1 MEIGAGSMTRTVP
14 EDAAGPT
21 GGRTVRP
28 AGDVGG
34 QRPAPRAAGDRPGPP
49 RAPTIGRTAVASSPS
64 ATATSAGRPAV
75 AAGVLGFA
83 LGGFFDGILLHQV
96 LQWHHFLSLVPG
108 EALRDIR
115 AQILADGM
123 FHVAV
128 YAIAALGLW
137 LLWRARGG
145 LGAAAD
151 GRRLLGA
158 ALLGFGAWQVVDV
171 AGFHWVAG
179 IHRIRVDVPDPLL
192 WDLGWLAVIGLP
204 PLLAGL
210 WLRRSAAGGGPP
222 PGGGGGHGR
231 AAAAML
237 VLAVL
242 GAAPLASLPPAGAA
256 TAVVVLFRPGLGLEG
271 AFAAVAAADGRVV
284 WADASGELLAVELGP
299 GASAWRLYRHGAL
312 LVGTSGPVAGC
323 LAWTRV

>member
-1 MEIGAGSMTRTVP
+1 MVNSSSVTASGS
-14 EDAAGPT
+14 
-21 GGRTVRP
+21 RP
-28 AGDVGG
+28 A
-34 QRPAPRAAGDRPGPP
+34 
-49 RAPTIGRTAVASSPS
+49 I
-64 ATATSAGRPAV
+64 

-83 LGGFFDGILLHQV
+83 LGGFFDGIMLHQV

-145 LGAAAD
+145 LGTAD

-158 ALLGFGAWQVVDV
+158 TLLGFGAWQVVDV
-171 AGFHWVAG
+171 VGFHWVVG

-192 WDLGWLAVIGLP
+192 WDLGWLAVVGLP

-210 WLRRSAAGGGPP
+210 WLRRAAAGGPSP
-222 PGGGGGHGR
+222 DGGGGGHGR
-231 AAAAML
+231 AAAVLLA
-237 VLAVL
+237 LAVL
-242 GAAPLASLPPAGAA
+242 GAAPLASLPPAGAT
-256 TAVVVLFRPGLGLEG
+256 TAVVLFRSGVGLEG

-284 WADASGELLAVELGP
+284 WADASGELLTVELGP
-299 GASAWRLYRHGAL
+299 EASAWRLYRHGAL
-312 LVGTSGPVAGC
+312 LVGTSGPAAGC
-323 LAWTRV
+323 LAWTKV

>member
-1 MEIGAGSMTRTVP
+1 MDPSS
-14 EDAAGPT
+14 PT
-21 GGRTVRP
+21 PP
-28 AGDVGG
+28 AGRG
-34 QRPAPRAAGDRPGPP
+34 PAF
-49 RAPTIGRTAVASSPS
+49 
-64 ATATSAGRPAV
+64 

-83 LGGFFDGILLHQV
+83 LGGFFDGIMLHQV

-115 AQILADGM
+115 AQILADGL

-128 YAIAALGLW
+128 YAVAALGLW

-145 LGAAAD
+145 LGTAD

-158 ALLGFGAWQVVDV
+158 ALLGFGAWQAVDV
-171 AGFHWVAG
+171 AGFHWVVG

-192 WDLGWLAVIGLP
+192 WDLGWLAVFGLP

-210 WLRRSAAGGGPP
+210 WLRRSAPDDPAAP
-222 PGGGGGHGR
+222 GGGGHGR

-237 VLAVL
+237 ALSVL
-242 GAAPLASLPPAGAA
+242 GAAPWASLPPPGAT
-256 TAVVVLFRPGLGLEG
+256 TALVLFRPGLGLEG

-284 WADASGELLAVELGP
+284 WADASGGLLAVELGP
-299 GASAWRLYRHGAL
+299 EASAWRLYRHGAL
-312 LVGTSGPVAGC
+312 LVGTSGPAAGC
-323 LAWTRV
+323 LAWTKV

>member
-1 MEIGAGSMTRTVP
+1 VATASAPAVP
-14 EDAAGPT
+14 AI
-21 GGRTVRP
+21 RP
-28 AGDVGG
+28 A
-34 QRPAPRAAGDRPGPP
+34 
-49 RAPTIGRTAVASSPS
+49 I
-64 ATATSAGRPAV
+64 

-83 LGGFFDGILLHQV
+83 LGGFFDGIMLHQV

-145 LGAAAD
+145 IAAAH

-158 ALLGFGAWQVVDV
+158 ALLGFGVWQVVDV
-171 AGFHWVAG
+171 VGFHWVVG
-179 IHRIRVDVPDPLL
+179 IHRIRVDVPNPLL

-210 WLRRSAAGGGPP
+210 WLRRSASEG
-222 PGGGGGHGR
+222 GGGGGHGR

-237 VLAVL
+237 ALSVL
-242 GAAPLASLPPAGAA
+242 GAAPWASLPPSGEAGR
-256 TAVVVLFRPGLGLEG
+256 AVVVLFRPGLGLEG
-271 AFAAVAAADGRVV
+271 AVAAVAAADGRVV
-284 WADASGELLAVELGP
+284 WADASGELLAVRLGP
-299 GASAWRLYRHGAL
+299 EASAWQLYRHGAL

-323 LAWTRV
+323 LAWTKV

>member
-1 MEIGAGSMTRTVP
+1 LVFAIR
-14 EDAAGPT
+14 
-21 GGRTVRP
+21 
-28 AGDVGG
+28 
-34 QRPAPRAAGDRPGPP
+34 
-49 RAPTIGRTAVASSPS
+49 RTAVAIPASVTPPM
-64 ATATSAGRPAV
+64 GRRPAI

-115 AQILADGM
+115 AQILADGL

-145 LGAAAD
+145 LAAAD
-151 GRRLLGA
+151 GTRLLGA
-158 ALLGFGAWQVVDV
+158 ALLGFGIWQTVDV
-171 AGFHWVAG
+171 VGFHWVVG

-210 WLRRSAAGGGPP
+210 WLRRSSAAGGAGPSP
-222 PGGGGGHGR
+222 PSGGGDGR
-231 AAAAML
+231 AAVAML
-237 VLAVL
+237 ALSVL
-242 GAAPLASLPPAGAA
+242 GAAPAASLPPPGAT
-256 TAVVVLFRPGLGLEG
+256 TALVLFRPGLGLEG
-271 AFAAVAAADGRVV
+271 AFAAVATAEGRVV
-284 WADASGELLAVELGP
+284 WADASGELLSVELGP
-299 GASAWRLYRHGAL
+299 GANSWRLYRHGAL
-312 LVGTSGPVAGC
+312 LVGASGAFAGC
-323 LAWTRV
+323 LAWTKV

>member
-1 MEIGAGSMTRTVP
+1 VNP
-14 EDAAGPT
+14 
-21 GGRTVRP
+21 
-28 AGDVGG
+28 
-34 QRPAPRAAGDRPGPP
+34 
-49 RAPTIGRTAVASSPS
+49 SSS
-64 ATATSAGRPAV
+64 TLSAGGPAF

-83 LGGFFDGILLHQV
+83 LGGFFDGIMLHQV

-108 EALRDIR
+108 ETLRDIR

-145 LGAAAD
+145 LVTAD

-158 ALLGFGAWQVVDV
+158 ALLGFGVWQVVDV
-171 AGFHWVAG
+171 AGFHWVVG
-179 IHRIRVDVPDPLL
+179 IHRIRVDVPNPLL
-192 WDLGWLAVIGLP
+192 WDLGWLAVVGLP

-210 WLRRSAAGGGPP
+210 WLRRSASGGAGGAS

-231 AAAAML
+231 AAAAL
-237 VLAVL
+237 LALAVL
-242 GAAPLASLPPAGAA
+242 GAAPAASLPPPGATKA
-256 TAVVVLFRPGLGLEG
+256 LVLFRPGLGLEG

-284 WADASGELLAVELGP
+284 WADASGGLLAVELGP
-299 GASAWRLYRHGAL
+299 EASAWRLYRHGAL

-323 LAWTRV
+323 LAWTKV

>member
-1 MEIGAGSMTRTVP
+1 
-14 EDAAGPT
+14 
-21 GGRTVRP
+21 
-28 AGDVGG
+28 
-34 QRPAPRAAGDRPGPP
+34 
-49 RAPTIGRTAVASSPS
+49 VADPSS
-64 ATATSAGRPAV
+64 ATAVTPSVTGRPAV

-145 LGAAAD
+145 LGAAD
-151 GRRLLGA
+151 GRRVFGA
-158 ALLGFGAWQVVDV
+158 VLLGFGIWQVVDV
-171 AGFHWVAG
+171 VGFHWVVG
-179 IHRIRVDVPDPLL
+179 IHRIRVDVPNPLL

-210 WLRRSAAGGGPP
+210 WLRRASAS
-222 PGGGGGHGR
+222 GGGGGHGR
-231 AAAAML
+231 AVAAA
-237 VLAVL
+237 LALSVL
-242 GAAPLASLPPAGAA
+242 GAAPWASLPPAGAT
-256 TAVVVLFRPGLGLEG
+256 TALVLFRPGLGLEG

-284 WADASGELLAVELGP
+284 WADASGELLAVQLGP
-299 GASAWRLYRHGAL
+299 EGGAWRLYRHGAL
-312 LVGTSGPVAGC
+312 LVGTSGLAAGC
-323 LAWTRV
+323 LAWTKV

>member
-1 MEIGAGSMTRTVP
+1 MVAHPPSVTAPGSRL
-14 EDAAGPT
+14 A
-21 GGRTVRP
+21 
-28 AGDVGG
+28 
-34 QRPAPRAAGDRPGPP
+34 
-49 RAPTIGRTAVASSPS
+49 I
-64 ATATSAGRPAV
+64 

-83 LGGFFDGILLHQV
+83 LGGFFDGIMLHQV

-145 LGAAAD
+145 IDAAS
-151 GRRLLGA
+151 GRYLLGA
-158 ALLGFGAWQVVDV
+158 VLLGFGAWQIVDV
-171 AGFHWVAG
+171 VGFHWVVG
-179 IHRIRVDVPDPLL
+179 IHRIRVDVPNPLL

-210 WLRRSAAGGGPP
+210 WLRRSAAGGGPSARD
-222 PGGGGGHGR
+222 GGGGHGQ

-237 VLAVL
+237 ALTVL
-242 GAAPLASLPPAGAA
+242 GAAPLASLPPPGAST
-256 TAVVVLFRPGLGLEG
+256 TALVVFHPGLGLEG

-284 WADASGELLAVELGP
+284 RAHATGEMLEVELGS
-299 GASAWRLYRHGAL
+299 GASVWRLYRHGAL
-312 LVGTSGPVAGC
+312 LVGASGAFAGC
-323 LAWTRV
+323 LAWTKV

>member
-1 MEIGAGSMTRTVP
+1 MAP
-14 EDAAGPT
+14 
-21 GGRTVRP
+21 GRRP
-28 AGDVGG
+28 AM
-34 QRPAPRAAGDRPGPP
+34 
-49 RAPTIGRTAVASSPS
+49 
-64 ATATSAGRPAV
+64 

-83 LGGFFDGILLHQV
+83 LGGFFDGIMLHQV

-128 YAIAALGLW
+128 YAIAALGLS

-145 LGAAAD
+145 LVAAS

-158 ALLGFGAWQVVDV
+158 TLLGFGVWQVVDV
-171 AGFHWVAG
+171 VGFHWLVG

-210 WLRRSAAGGGPP
+210 WLRRSGAAGGPP
-222 PGGGGGHGR
+222 
-231 AAAAML
+231 
-237 VLAVL
+237 
-242 GAAPLASLPPAGAA
+242 
-256 TAVVVLFRPGLGLEG
+256 
-271 AFAAVAAADGRVV
+271 
-284 WADASGELLAVELGP
+284 
-299 GASAWRLYRHGAL
+299 
-312 LVGTSGPVAGC
+312 
-323 LAWTRV
+323 

>member
-1 MEIGAGSMTRTVP
+1 M
-14 EDAAGPT
+14 
-21 GGRTVRP
+21 
-28 AGDVGG
+28 VG
-34 QRPAPRAAGDRPGPP
+34 
-49 RAPTIGRTAVASSPS
+49 T
-64 ATATSAGRPAV
+64 RPAV

-128 YAIAALGLW
+128 YAITALGLW

-145 LGAAAD
+145 LGAAD
-151 GRRLLGA
+151 GRRLFGT
-158 ALLGFGAWQVVDV
+158 ALLGFGIWQLVDV
-171 AGFHWVAG
+171 VGFHWVVG
-179 IHRIRVDVPDPLL
+179 IHRIRVDVPNPLL

-210 WLRRSAAGGGPP
+210 WLRRSAAAGGPSS

-231 AAAAML
+231 AAAAT
-237 VLAVL
+237 LALSVL
-242 GAAPLASLPPAGAA
+242 GAAPLASLPPAADAA
-256 TAVVVLFRPGLGLEG
+256 TTAVVLFRPGLGLEG

-284 WADASGELLAVELGP
+284 WADASGELLAVQLGP
-299 GASAWRLYRHGAL
+299 EGSAWRLYRHGAL

-323 LAWTRV
+323 LAWTKV